1 MSKLLM
7 SMSLVFIVI
16 MTLLTIGCVASNP
29 TPTSPAPTP
38 SPVPAPAPS
47 PTPAP
52 PTAQLTAGQLA
63 EQGKTVL
70 ANFGQCHGDSGQG
83 FRAPALIGPNSQ
95 LVKYKNAKE
104 LLGYISS
111 TMPAD
116 KPGSLTQQQY
126 LQVLCFMLVQNKFVT
141 ADTPVDPNQLERLV
155 LNK

>member
-1 MSKLLM
+1 MSK
-7 SMSLVFIVI
+7 SFISVSLVFIVI
-16 MTLLTIGCVASNP
+16 MTLLTIGCAASKPIP
-29 TPTSPAPTP
+29 T
-38 SPVPAPAPS
+38 S

-52 PTAQLTAGQLA
+52 TPTTSPIAQLTAGQLA

-83 FRAPALIGPNSQ
+83 LRAPAIIGSSAQ
-95 LVKYKNAKE
+95 LAKYNNAKE

-126 LQVLCFMLVQNKFVT
+126 LQVLCFILVQNKFVT

-155 LNK
+155 LKK